1 MYSYNIKQS
10 LKLISNYAALVLIL
24 AYVSANTVN
33 ALSFYDDYQE
43 GQFVEFRIINVQG
56 CFILGFHLF
65 YIAYNYFLLMNMYNN
80 YLYSF
85 YPTVHKWLPRMVN
98 TAAISRNKV

>member
-33 ALSFYDDYQE
+33 ALSFYDDY
-43 GQFVEFRIINVQG
+43 
-56 CFILGFHLF
+56 
-65 YIAYNYFLLMNMYNN
+65 
-80 YLYSF
+80 
-85 YPTVHKWLPRMVN
+85 
-98 TAAISRNKV
+98 